1 MSWSS
6 MDWHRRL
13 EDLIERCADKVFAEM
28 EEQITSRLRAESQ
41 RMLENFLKP
50 EKIGN
55 PENRMNHVLIE
66 ESSEESEFPE
76 HREEANLAIP
86 SKWESKHENKEES
99 KENYPDEVFYAF
111 GIVGAD
117 SKEHIMIRGMEEK
130 PCTIVWEGNLGMIVC
145 PVQKSDYDEDALHG
159 HMEDM
164 AWVEAHAS
172 RHEEVL
178 VQSMEFGALVPMSFC
193 TIFTTEDNIKT
204 QLRDN
209 QESLIQELTKLGN
222 CREMHLRLYVNP
234 KRLQAKLQEEKPFN
248 EGTRGGNYFLKRQWE
263 KSMEKEMEQ
272 RMDDYGEG
280 LYQEMKEFA
289 QDDHLQDRAEVQPPQ
304 ELMVVFAAQF
314 LIRKD
319 QQDEW
324 ERKILDFDQVV
335 DPWGFVLDVSGP
347 WPPYHFVRG
356 DGEE

>member
-28 EEQITSRLRAESQ
+28 EEQITSRLRVESQ
-41 RMLENFLKP
+41 RMLEDFLKP
-50 EKIGN
+50 QIGY
-55 PENRMNHVLIE
+55 PENRMNRSFIE
-66 ESSEESEFPE
+66 ESSEESVFPE
-76 HREEANLAIP
+76 YREEMDLEIFP
-86 SKWESKHENKEES
+86 REENKE
-99 KENYPDEVFYAF
+99 NCTGEVFYAF
-111 GIVGAD
+111 GIVSAD
-117 SKEHIMIRGMEEK
+117 CKKHIMIQGMEEK
-130 PCTIVWEGNLGMIVC
+130 PCSIVWEGNLGMIVC
-145 PVQKSDYDEDALHG
+145 LVQKSDYDEEALHG

-178 VQSMEFGALVPMSFC
+178 VQSMELGALVPMSFC
-193 TIFTTEDNIKT
+193 TIFTTEDNIKV

-209 QESLIQELTKLGN
+209 QETLTQELTKLGN

-248 EGTRGGNYFLKRQWE
+248 EGTSGGNYFLKRQWE
-263 KSMEKEMEQ
+263 KNMEKEMEQ

-280 LYQEMKEFA
+280 LYQEMKELA
-289 QDDHLQDRAEVQPPQ
+289 QDYHLQDRAEVQPPQ
-304 ELMVVFAAQF
+304 GLMVVFAAQF